1 MNHRQ
6 TIDSVNLVAVGG
18 TCVVGPSLVVMERR
32 PFEPMPKPVSPSD
45 DESGPKRPE
54 TGSPDKDN
62 LLKRMKKVDPKQA
75 ERYRQRTGE

>member
-1 MNHRQ
+1 MNHPDIVTR
-6 TIDSVNLVAVGG
+6 T
-18 TCVVGPSLVVMERR
+18 GPAGPAGVSLTWAPVILLERR
-32 PFEPMPKPVSPSD
+32 PFEPMPRPVRPSD
-45 DESGPKRPE
+45 DEGGPKRPE